1 MATVDWLDP
10 DSLDFPPLAAAL
22 TEPNGLLAVGGDLR
36 PERLV
41 NAYRHGIFPWYEDPQ
56 PLLWWSPDPR
66 AVLIPDQIHVSRS
79 LAKVLRRAEFRVS
92 FDSAFRRVINA
103 CATLDQNRTGTWI
116 TSDMMNAYIR
126 MFELGWAHSVE
137 VWRDRELV
145 GGLYGI
151 GMGKVFFGESMF
163 SRESNASKVAL
174 VSLGEKLRHLEVEL
188 IDCQV
193 GNPHLYRMGAID
205 ISRAEFAF
213 RLARLADASQQNW
226 RLAEAR

>member
-1 MATVDWLDP
+1 MATIDWLDP
-10 DSLDFPPLAAAL
+10 ESLDFPPLAAAL

-151 GMGKVFFGESMF
+151 GMGKVFRWVKSC
-163 SRESNASKVAL
+163 
-174 VSLGEKLRHLEVEL
+174 VSLRS
-188 IDCQV
+188 
-193 GNPHLYRMGAID
+193 N
-205 ISRAEFAF
+205 
-213 RLARLADASQQNW
+213 
-226 RLAEAR
+226 

>member
-145 GGLYGI
+145 GDDADMAGVDEDPVRRHVTERAAVLGHATRTAARPWA
-151 GMGKVFFGESMF
+151 
-163 SRESNASKVAL
+163 SRPGCA
-174 VSLGEKLRHLEVEL
+174 
-188 IDCQV
+188 
-193 GNPHLYRMGAID
+193 
-205 ISRAEFAF
+205 
-213 RLARLADASQQNW
+213 LARWL
-226 RLAEAR
+226 EY